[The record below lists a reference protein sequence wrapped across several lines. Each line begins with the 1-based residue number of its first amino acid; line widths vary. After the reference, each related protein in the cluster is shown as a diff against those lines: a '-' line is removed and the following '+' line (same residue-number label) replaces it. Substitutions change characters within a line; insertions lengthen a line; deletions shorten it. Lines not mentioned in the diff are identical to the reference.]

1 MNAIKLTI
9 GTIVFVM
16 VSLFAASCS
25 NKKALG
31 KQNNPKENVLF
42 KQTEDVPC
50 MDYDTDDY
58 YVGQGISSGPKARM
72 GELQTIA
79 LTNAQNVVRQ
89 KLQHAYKGA
98 VTDAVE
104 YKGNNSQSDFEAK
117 MERRG
122 IQIITKIVNDT
133 RVVCGPKFSGVD
145 EKGDITCYVGIRVY
159 KKEFV
164 EAVTKS
170 LADDE
175 ELKDGF
181 DEKEFRKQ
189 MDVNSGKAR

>member
-1 MNAIKLTI
+1 MKAMESKIW
-9 GTIVFVM
+9 TIVFVM
-16 VSLFAASCS
+16 VSLLAASCS
-25 NKKALG
+25 NKKTLV
-31 KQNNPKENVLF
+31 KQNTPKENVLF

-72 GELQTIA
+72 GELQVVA
-79 LTNAQNVVRQ
+79 LANAQTIVRN

-98 VTDAVE
+98 ITDSAV
-104 YKGNNSQSDFEAK
+104 YKGRNSLSDFEAK